1 MNPRHYV
8 DFAIADPGDPSPRI
22 QGAGAGLPAPLVAGA
37 VLKVLHG
44 AFGARPGRFAL
55 ALPHYRTAAFAALRV
70 FAGGRDD
77 LDALVETVEGHP
89 AIRDYSRI
97 GYPRTVPAH
106 YDGDWIE
113 FRRYRI
119 PSRKACR
126 KPDDTLRERRMR
138 RADEGRF
145 PFFIMQSRGTGQ
157 QFGLY
162 VEIRPAGATGD
173 CAPDSYGLSVATR
186 PFALPDLP

>member
-1 MNPRHYV
+1 
-8 DFAIADPGDPSPRI
+8 
-22 QGAGAGLPAPLVAGA
+22 
-37 VLKVLHG
+37 
-44 AFGARPGRFAL
+44 
-55 ALPHYRTAAFAALRV
+55 
-70 FAGGRDD
+70 
-77 LDALVETVEGHP
+77 
-89 AIRDYSRI
+89 
-97 GYPRTVPAH
+97 
-106 YDGDWIE
+106 
-113 FRRYRI
+113 
-119 PSRKACR
+119 
-126 KPDDTLRERRMR
+126 LRERRMR